1 MENNIQKEDLLALV
15 KSKIYT
21 IRGQKV
27 MLDFDLAALYGVKTR
42 AMNQAV
48 KRNIE
53 RFPDDFMFQLTKGE
67 FMILKSQIATSN
79 SNDIQDNSVL
89 MSQIV
94 ISKPVER
101 RGGTQKLPYAF
112 TENGVAMLS
121 SVLRSPLAIQV
132 NIGIMRAF
140 TEFRKIAANLSVP
153 SQIADVT
160 QLRKDFEELKLD
172 IEDILHD
179 QNDINES
186 TRMQLDAI
194 STALAEL
201 QADHRQQPKRKPI
214 GFIQPKDDEEGRL
227 PEQER

>member
-1 MENNIQKEDLLALV
+1 M
-15 KSKIYT
+15 
-21 IRGQKV
+21 
-27 MLDFDLAALYGVKTR
+27 
-42 AMNQAV
+42 
-48 KRNIE
+48 
-53 RFPDDFMFQLTKGE
+53 
-67 FMILKSQIATSN
+67 
-79 SNDIQDNSVL
+79 
-89 MSQIV
+89 
-94 ISKPVER
+94 ER

-140 TEFRKIAANLSVP
+140 TEFRKIAATLSLP
-153 SQIADVT
+153 SQSADVG

-186 TRMQLDAI
+186 TRLQLDAI

-214 GFIQPKDDEEGRL
+214 GFIQPKEDDNDETK
-227 PEQER
+227 